1 MIIVP
6 GSSNGPLAY
15 RVAKLTGARLAK
27 VEYRRFP
34 DGEKY
39 VRVLDDVGGED
50 AVFLQSAALSPD
62 EYLVET
68 FLASDALKDLGARS
82 VTVVLSYFP
91 YARQDERF
99 KPGEAVSLVT
109 VSKLLRSAGA
119 DRLVTVDVH
128 RHRVLDMGKLVGIP
142 YVDAS
147 AMPLLARYAADA
159 GLVDPGRTVVVGPDA
174 EAEQWA
180 ELAARELGAEHA
192 ALVKTRLGDREVKV
206 SVTRGVDVRGRD
218 VLLVD
223 DIISTGG
230 TIREASKLLAGLGA
244 RRIVV
249 GVTHALLVENALE
262 KILEDGV
269 EEVFSSD
276 TVPNQTTRVS
286 AAPAIAGALRS
297 LGLAGG

>member
-6 GSSNGPLAY
+6 GSSNAALAY
-15 RVAKLTGARLAK
+15 RLSRELGARLAK

-34 DGEKY
+34 DGERY
-39 VRVLDDVGGED
+39 VRVLDDVSGED
-50 AVFLQSAALSPD
+50 VIFLQSAALSPD
-62 EYLVET
+62 EYLVESL
-68 FLASDALKDLGARS
+68 LALDYLKEFARS
-82 VTVVLSYFP
+82 VTLVLSYFP

-109 VSKLLRSAGA
+109 VSKLIRCLGV

-128 RHRVLDMGKLVGIP
+128 RHRVLDMRSLVGVP
-142 YVDAS
+142 YADAS
-147 AMPLLARYAADA
+147 VMPHLARYAADQ
-159 GLVDPGRTVVVGPDA
+159 GLVDVSRLVVVGPDA

-180 ELAARELGAEHA
+180 ELAARELGVPHA
-192 ALVKTRLGDREVKV
+192 HLVKSRLGDREVEVRV
-206 SVTRGVDVRGRD
+206 SGGIDVSGKD

-230 TIREASKLLAGLGA
+230 TVREAARLLLGMGA
-244 RRIVV
+244 RKIVV
-249 GVTHALLVENALE
+249 GVAHALLVEDALV

-276 TVPNQTTRVS
+276 TVPNPTTRVS
-286 AAPAIAGALRS
+286 AAPAIAAAIRSFGA
-297 LGLAGG
+297 G

>member
-1 MIIVP
+1 MVP

-15 RVAKLTGARLAK
+15 RVARATGARLAG

-34 DGEKY
+34 DGERY
-39 VRVLDDVGGED
+39 VRVLDDVSGED
-50 AVFLQSAALSPD
+50 AVVLQSAAFSPD

-68 FLASDALKDLGARS
+68 FLLTDALKDLGARS
-82 VTVVLSYFP
+82 VTVVMSYFP

-109 VSKLLRSAGA
+109 VSKLIRSAGA

-128 RHRVLDMGKLVGIP
+128 RHRVLDMEKVVGVP
-142 YVDAS
+142 YVDATV
-147 AMPLLARYAADA
+147 MPLLARYAADS
-159 GLVDPGRTVVVGPDA
+159 GLIDRKRAIVVGPDA

-180 ELAARELGAEHA
+180 ALAAREIGADHA
-192 ALVKTRLGDREVKV
+192 SLVKTRLGDREVKV
-206 SVTRGVDVRGRD
+206 SVTRNVEVSGRD

-230 TIREASKLLAGLGA
+230 TIREATRLLKGLGA
-244 RRIVV
+244 RRVIV
-249 GVTHALLVENALE
+249 GAAHALLVENALQ
-262 KILEDGV
+262 KMLEEGV

-286 AAPAIAGALRS
+286 AAPAIKDALRS
-297 LGLAGG
+297 LGLTGSA